1 MLEPSQSIPPSPT
14 ATVERRVAG
23 TPHVSSW
30 SSLRPW
36 FWLWGITGLV
46 LALAVASSWL
56 QFLSRR
62 SFNDNLIPILSAGI
76 LAWFA
81 RSHLKSAPAPRLSL
95 SRAGLILLA
104 AASTLTAAGN
114 YFHFARIS
122 WLGFLAMI
130 AASLWVLAG
139 RSYCKYWA
147 PCFLFSLE
155 LLPGAPLAAIES
167 AGAWLKMASL
177 NLTLSLSSLFI
188 PITAKGNVFYV
199 KGDGFEIT
207 TACCGLSMWAGMT
220 FVVLLWQLY
229 NRLTMHKLALLLL
242 MSTLLSLTMNGV
254 RLCIT
259 ALVSYWTNQSLALSI
274 HSNLE
279 YLLFPIALLVL
290 SAFMRK
296 IGTTASSEAAGYEPA
311 ASLSGKKRLLYCISV
326 SVLLA
331 IPALVQHFVCVVEP
345 MRQRAAIPIELDGW
359 RGTDVEISAAV
370 RKNYTPLDVK
380 LTWRKYSALD
390 KPSVYALVQQAT
402 NLDNLH
408 DGYACLVFAGAQP
421 QRVGSVKLPGALAPS
436 ATLIEYTLRNQH
448 CYALFVYQSKA
459 GTAMFPPS
467 GIWEQ
472 LNMAFLGRL
481 PCRLIELN
489 TAVGNSP
496 ELAVERLSQLA
507 SLIAR
512 QPL

>member
-1 MLEPSQSIPPSPT
+1 M
-14 ATVERRVAG
+14 
-23 TPHVSSW
+23 
-30 SSLRPW
+30 RPW
-36 FWLWGITGLV
+36 LLLWCITGLV
-46 LALAVASSWL
+46 LALEVGSSWL
-56 QFLSRR
+56 QFLGRR
-62 SFNDNLIPILSAGI
+62 SLSDNLIPILSVGI
-76 LAWFA
+76 LAWCA
-81 RSHLKSAPAPRLSL
+81 RNYLKSAPAPRLSL
-95 SRAGLILLA
+95 SLAGLILLA
-104 AASTLTAAGN
+104 AMSALTAAGN

-130 AASLWVLAG
+130 ASSIWVLAG
-139 RSYCKYWA
+139 RNYCRYWA
-147 PCFLFSLE
+147 PLFLFSLE
-155 LLPGAPLAAIES
+155 LLPGAPIAALES

-188 PITAKGNVFYV
+188 PITARGNVFFV

-207 TACCGLSMWAGMT
+207 TACCGLSMWTGMT

-229 NRLTMHKLALLLL
+229 SRLTMRKLALLLVL
-242 MSTLLSLTMNGV
+242 STFLSLAVNGI

-259 ALVSYWTNQSLALSI
+259 ALVCYWTNQSLALSI

-279 YLLFPIALLVL
+279 YLLFPIAL
-290 SAFMRK
+290 SALWVCMRK
-296 IGTTASSEAAGYEPA
+296 IGATTSSETAGLEPA
-311 ASLSGKKRLLYCISV
+311 ISLSVRKRLFYCISI

-331 IPALVQHFVCVVEP
+331 TPIVVQHFVCVVEP
-345 MRQRAAIPIELDGW
+345 RWQRVAIPIELGGW
-359 RGTDVEISAAV
+359 KGTDVEISAAV

-380 LTWRKYSALD
+380 LTWRKYNAPD

-436 ATLIEYTLRNQH
+436 ATLVEYTLRDKR

-467 GIWEQ
+467 GVWEQ

-489 TAVGNSP
+489 TEVGESP
-496 ELAVERLSQLA
+496 ELAVARLSQLA
-507 SLIAR
+507 SLISQ